1 MKAELLLRY
10 LTCVLR
16 MAGQAHTPLHM
27 HIILFAILALGPLS
41 SQGQAPTGDALVLSL
56 RSHMVQATVT
66 FCRLETKPAPSSIM
80 TDTW

>member
-41 SQGQAPTGDALVLSL
+41 SQGQAPTRHALARFTPQPQGSSHCDRQPVGGDATHL
-56 RSHMVQATVT
+56 R
-66 FCRLETKPAPSSIM
+66 P
-80 TDTW
+80 